1 MKTAGII
8 AEYNPF
14 HEGHAYQIKKAK
26 ELSGAEHCVVIMSGD
41 FVQRGEPA
49 FFDKYSRTKSALENG
64 ADIVFELPVRFSV
77 SSAGDFSYGAV
88 KALDS
93 LGVIT
98 HLCFGSEYG
107 EIDRFIK
114 TAEVLNDEDRPGSI
128 FQKTLTEALK
138 NGLSYA
144 DARDAAIKSALSDSL
159 PDDFLSTPN
168 NILGIEYCHALKKLG
183 STIVPITVKREGQAY
198 DDTNDSFIK
207 NYDTHAFPS
216 STALRKHLTEKNV
229 PHMEANYFSDMIYYS
244 LLELFRAGDDINVS
258 YPKDMSKD
266 LANRI
271 KNSIDSFIDPDG
283 FIDDIKTKAFTT
295 SRIKRCLIQSL
306 LGINDTDNDIKYLRL
321 LGFRSEASPLIK
333 EIKKS
338 TAPDSGNGSL
348 HIITRLAD
356 DLPKLDKKARQL
368 YESQDLFA
376 AKLYRNIF
384 EKKCGVR
391 YPNEYQQTPVII

>member
-1 MKTAGII
+1 
-8 AEYNPF
+8 
-14 HEGHAYQIKKAK
+14 
-26 ELSGAEHCVVIMSGD
+26 MSGD

-49 FFDKYSRTKSALENG
+49 FFDKYSRTKTALENG

-98 HLCFGSEYG
+98 HLCFGSEDG

-183 STIVPITVKREGQAY
+183 SSIVPLTIKREGQAY
-198 DDTNDSFIK
+198 DDTSDSFIK
-207 NYDTHAFPS
+207 NFDTYAFPS
-216 STALRKHLTEKNV
+216 SSALRKHLKEIKV
-229 PHMEANYFSDMIYYS
+229 PHMETEFFSDMIYYS
-244 LLELFRAGDDINVS
+244 LLELFKSGDDIA
-258 YPKDMSKD
+258 YPKDMSKA

-271 KNSIDSFIDPDG
+271 KNNIEKFTDPDG
-283 FIDDIKTKAFTT
+283 FID
-295 SRIKRCLIQSL
+295 RIKRCLIQSL
-306 LGINDTDNDIKYLRL
+306 LGIYDTDNDIRYLRL
-321 LGFRSEASPLIK
+321 LGFRSKASPLIK

-338 TAPDSGNGSL
+338 TAPDSDNGNL
-348 HIITRLAD
+348 HILTRLAD
-356 DLPKLDKKARQL
+356 DLPKLDESAKKM
-368 YESQDLFA
+368 YDSQDLFA
-376 AKLYRNIF
+376 ADLYRNVF